1 MGGLFVTGCSP
12 NPVEVISV
20 DGPDE
25 LETGESGT
33 FEAEVNEDAETP
45 IEAQWEFGDGS
56 TGSGTMTTHSY
67 DEAGE
72 YTVTFTASNEAN
84 SASET
89 LTVNVVPPPV
99 PAEIVTLSANPN
111 PGTEGESISFS
122 SNVRGDTPVDYR
134 WNFGDGETAQSDSPT
149 HTYDEPGTY
158 QVTLNVQ
165 NDVGQDSRSVSVE
178 VEPSLPPICMEITEF
193 NSAFFDRNASTL
205 TDEGQQALQENL
217 DIISQC
223 PNLNVRIE
231 GYASPF
237 ERNTQSLSEDRAQA
251 VAQFFTDNDIE
262 SNRINV
268 SGMGEVEGVTSK
280 KGGTDQFRRVDVIPV
295 QGGM

>member
-178 VEPSLPPICMEITEF
+178 VEPALAAICTEVTEF
-193 NSAFFDRNASTL
+193 NSAFFSYNASTL

-223 PNLNVRIE
+223 PNLTVRVE
-231 GYASPF
+231 GFAAPG
-237 ERNTQSLSEDRAQA
+237 ERNAQALSEDRAET
-251 VAQFFTDNDIE
+251 VAQFYTQEGIA
-262 SNRINV
+262 SSRITTSGEGMV
-268 SGMGEVEGVTSK
+268 SGQGTSK
-280 KGGTDQFRRVDVIPV
+280 KGANSQLRRADSIPV
-295 QGGM
+295 RN